1 MNELEEQKQTAI
13 AVRPGEDVEVHG
25 YFEQSLILLKW
36 AEGRVIATLE
46 DNKTASDDLTIIS
59 RIKKMMEGKKRE
71 YLEPLLL
78 KTNDIRQTYNYLMA
92 PVLEAEKV
100 TKGKMLAYDAEQ
112 GRIRKEQEEINRKRQ
127 EAAEAEMKLKG
138 ELTESVNLIEV
149 LPEAPKR
156 VSTEMGTSGQRDN
169 WKYEVVDFP
178 LLADAY
184 KVADNAQLN
193 AIAKSHHDQKEVPGV
208 RFYNEPIIA
217 VRAK

>member
-13 AVRPGEDVEVHG
+13 AARSGEDIVVQG
-25 YFEQSLILLKW
+25 YYQESVKLLEY
-36 AEGRVIATLE
+36 AEKRVIATLA
-46 DNKTASDDLTIIS
+46 DNKTANNDLAIIS
-59 RIKKMMEGKKRE
+59 KIKKMMEGKKRE

-112 GRIRKEQEEINRKRQ
+112 TRIRKEQEEINRKRQ
-127 EAAEAEMKLKG
+127 EAAEAEMRLNG
-138 ELTESVNLIEV
+138 ELTESVSLVEV
-149 LPEAPKR
+149 VPEAPKR